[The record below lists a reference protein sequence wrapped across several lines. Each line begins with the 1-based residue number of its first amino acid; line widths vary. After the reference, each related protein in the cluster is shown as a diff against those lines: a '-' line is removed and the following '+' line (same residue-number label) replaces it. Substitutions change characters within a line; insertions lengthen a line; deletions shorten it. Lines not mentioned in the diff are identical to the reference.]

1 MTTSSLGWALA
12 FGSIGWGV
20 GLVTERTV
28 TELAP
33 SWKAVGLPLALG
45 AVWSAGSL
53 LGCGITLGLLSWWC
67 SVLACIDVG
76 CRRLP
81 NPLTGAG
88 AFVVLLLG
96 AFSGDIAPMLVGAAA
111 LFGSYLLVHVCLP
124 MAFGAGDVKL
134 AWPLGGVAAM
144 AGLDTWALVA
154 ILPPLLTGLVG
165 VTMTALGRRDCTVPH
180 GPSMCVSTL
189 LALAAAPT

>member
-28 TELAP
+28 RRLAP

-45 AVWSAGSL
+45 VVWSAGSL
-53 LGCGITLGLLSWWC
+53 LGCSISLGLLGWWC
-67 SVLACIDVG
+67 SVLACIDIG
-76 CRRLP
+76 SRRLP

-88 AFVVLLLG
+88 AIVVLLLG

-111 LFGSYLLVHVCLP
+111 LFGSYLLVHLCLP
-124 MAFGAGDVKL
+124 AAFGAGDVKL

-144 AGLDTWALVA
+144 AGLDAWALVA

-165 VTMTALGRRDCTVPH
+165 VAITALGHRNCTIPH
-180 GPSMCVSTL
+180 GPSMCLSTL
-189 LALAAAPT
+189 LALAASPT